1 MNPNLRIISVRL
13 LVSLLILSLPSFSAP
28 LSNTCSVAIGTGLSV
43 VGLTAIVL
51 GAVNSHE
58 HIECREGWVLKGEK
72 CVNPETSDV
81 NNGEPVENAGPLVV
95 FYGALIFMVGCVFLF
110 VKPEKTSGP
119 QTPLLHPVVR

>member
-1 MNPNLRIISVRL
+1 MIDENGIDPNAIDRSDALPANHVVSY
-13 LVSLLILSLPSFSAP
+13 LV
-28 LSNTCSVAIGTGLSV
+28 
-43 VGLTAIVL
+43 
-51 GAVNSHE
+51 E

-95 FYGALIFMVGCVFLF
+95 FYGALIFMVGCVFVF